1 MKGKVRVAFSGRT
14 WRHPAQGGWCFVAMP
29 VEVSAEIRAHT
40 GWAEE
45 GWGRLKAT
53 VRVGQ
58 STWGTSV
65 WFDTQRKTYLVPIK
79 AEIRRKEGIA
89 WDAPVEIEV
98 WV

>member
-1 MKGKVRVAFSGRT
+1 
-14 WRHPAQGGWCFVAMP
+14 
-29 VEVSAEIRAHT
+29 
-40 GWAEE
+40 
-45 GWGRLKAT
+45 LKAT

-79 AEIRRKEGIA
+79 SEIRRKEGIA

>member
-1 MKGKVRVAFSGRT
+1 
-14 WRHPAQGGWCFVAMP
+14 MP

-65 WFDTQRKTYLVPIK
+65 WFDTQRMTYLVPIK

>member
-1 MKGKVRVAFSGRT
+1 
-14 WRHPAQGGWCFVAMP
+14 MP

-58 STWGTSV
+58 SMWGTSV